1 MPTDTSLGKG
11 TLLTK
16 GRVIPL
22 IILSCSGAA
31 SASVKKDADDVF
43 TYAPSVMAADVVTRT
58 NFNRPLFITSAST
71 ARAVGIN
78 GAGIKVGVADT
89 GILTTHPA
97 LLGVVKGTLNYVDPN
112 TNNLSVGDVRGH
124 GTMVAQ
130 TLAGRKT
137 DLFTGGTATGA
148 TLISARIIPDVA
160 NTRQSLNFGQIN
172 YDLARAGAKII
183 NNSWGIPDWNPAS
196 TATTNY
202 FVNAWKPFISSYNG
216 LIVFASGNDGA
227 ANPVGVAKLPSLSPK
242 SGLDK
247 GWLVATAVDT
257 FNPSY
262 IASYANRCGVM
273 KNSCLAAPGS
283 VYVQST
289 DSTGKPVL
297 RLVSGT
303 SFAAPQVSGV
313 AAMVWQKYPYFTNDL
328 VRQTVLGTATDIGA
342 PGVDAVFGYGLLNA
356 AKAINGPAKFDWGTV
371 SVAFNSYTSTWG
383 NAISGSGGLVKS
395 GTGKLVLTQ
404 DASYTGTTQVLGGTL
419 SSAKSLASAVTIGR
433 AGTLDVRTVKGNVDN
448 SGYVLLRDGKTRFV
462 RNYTQRATGS
472 LAFMLGSTLDVT
484 GRATLAGNLHLL
496 GVPTGYVTQARQPVV
511 NAGALSGR
519 FSRFTQSAGVFLTG
533 SLGYSTKQ
541 VWLNIKR
548 LQVTQTKVAS
558 TSAAS
563 LSGAARLEQAFTQL
577 DKQVASGVTVRAS
590 SFASAAAELQRI
602 PNNQSARAALESLS
616 GQLPAATAALTWQAI
631 NVNQRSSATH
641 ISELLDAPQSRS
653 WSDTLSWNG
662 SLGRNGFSP
671 VSYSM
676 KGWVTG
682 QDRFIDEHTFI
693 GTSLSRTETFSALS
707 SGGERNTG
715 SLSEAALYGGKI
727 YGGYYLTGRLASGYY
742 DGQQKRMLWLGS
754 RSERVNS
761 RQSGSWMSLGS
772 ETGYRFSVEGLE
784 VTPFIDTQYI
794 TLKQD
799 AFSEKSAS
807 GFGLRADNQTTTR
820 WQAGAGLRAA
830 YAFDLK
836 THGRLDLSFQTH
848 LQRALSQDEGRY
860 QASFTG
866 VDQSVPLHG
875 VTAPEKTLT
884 SAVSLG
890 WQVNPALN
898 LNLTGEQ
905 ETSDGRNS
913 NRSVIAGVS
922 LSF

>member
-71 ARAVGIN
+71 ARAAGIN

-590 SFASAAAELQRI
+590 SFALAAAELQRI

>member
-71 ARAVGIN
+71 ARAAGIN

-784 VTPFIDTQYI
+784 VTPFVDTQYI

>member
-71 ARAVGIN
+71 ARAAGIN

-419 SSAKSLASAVTIGR
+419 SSAKSLASSVTIGR

-715 SLSEAALYGGKI
+715 SLSEASLYGGKI

>member
-43 TYAPSVMAADVVTRT
+43 TYAPSVMAVDVVTRT

-71 ARAVGIN
+71 ARAAGIN

>member
-1 MPTDTSLGKG
+1 
-11 TLLTK
+11 
-16 GRVIPL
+16 
-22 IILSCSGAA
+22 
-31 SASVKKDADDVF
+31 
-43 TYAPSVMAADVVTRT
+43 MAADVVTRT

-71 ARAVGIN
+71 ARAAGIN

-511 NAGALSGR
+511 NTGALSGR

-727 YGGYYLTGRLASGYY
+727 YGSYYLTGRLASGYY

>member
-1 MPTDTSLGKG
+1 MPTDVSLGKG

-16 GRVIPL
+16 GRVISL
-22 IILSCSGAA
+22 LILSCSGAA
-31 SASVKKDADDVF
+31 SASVKKDGDDVF
-43 TYAPSVMAADVVTRT
+43 TYVPSVAAADVVTRT

-71 ARAVGIN
+71 ARAAGIN
-78 GAGIKVGVADT
+78 GAGVKVGVADT

-97 LLGVVKGTLNYVDPN
+97 LQGVVKGTLNYVDPK

-137 DLFTGGTATGA
+137 ALFTGGTATGA

-202 FVNAWKPFISSYNG
+202 FVSAWKPFVSSYNG
-216 LIVFASGNDGA
+216 IIVFASGNDGA
-227 ANPVGVAKLPSLSPK
+227 ANPIGVAKLPSLAPA

-257 FNPSY
+257 FNPGY

-356 AKAINGPAKFDWGTV
+356 AKAINGPAKFNWGTV
-371 SVAFNSYTSTWG
+371 SVAFNSYTSTWS
-383 NAISGSGGLVKS
+383 NAISGSGGLIKS

-404 DASYTGTTQVLGGTL
+404 DASYTGATQVLGGTL

-433 AGTLDVRTVKGNVDN
+433 AGTLDVRTVRGNVDN
-448 SGYVLLRDGKTRFV
+448 SGYVLLRDGKTRFM
-462 RNYTQRATGS
+462 RNYAQRTTGS
-472 LAFMLGSTLDVT
+472 LAFMLGSTLDVA

-496 GVPTGYVTQARQPVV
+496 GVPAGYVTQARQPLV

-541 VWLNIKR
+541 AWLNIKR
-548 LQVTQTKVAS
+548 LQVTQTRVAS
-558 TSAAS
+558 TSAAT
-563 LSGAARLEQAFTQL
+563 LSGAARLEQAFRQL

-590 SFASAAAELQRI
+590 SFASAAGELQRI

-631 NVNQRSSATH
+631 NVNQRSSANH
-641 ISELLDAPQSRS
+641 ITALLDAPQSRS

-693 GTSLSRTETFSALS
+693 GTSLSRTDTFSALS

-754 RSERVNS
+754 SSERVSS
-761 RQSGSWMSLGS
+761 RQSGSWMSFGS
-772 ETGYRFSVEGLE
+772 ETGYRFNVDGLE

-807 GFGLRADNQTTTR
+807 GFGLRADSQTTTR

-830 YAFDLK
+830 YAFDLQ

-848 LQRALSQDEGRY
+848 LQRALSQDEGHY

-866 VDQSVPLHG
+866 VDQPVPLHG

-913 NRSVIAGVS
+913 NRSVMAGVS

>member
-43 TYAPSVMAADVVTRT
+43 TYVPSVTAADVVTRT

-71 ARAVGIN
+71 ARAAGIN

-97 LLGVVKGTLNYVDPN
+97 LQGVVKGTLNYVDPK

-130 TLAGRKT
+130 TLAGRAT
-137 DLFTGGTATGA
+137 GLFTGGTAPGA

-283 VYVQST
+283 VYVQSS
-289 DSTGKPVL
+289 DSTGKAVL

-419 SSAKSLASAVTIGR
+419 SSAKSLASAVTIAR

-558 TSAAS
+558 TSAATQS
-563 LSGAARLEQAFTQL
+563 AAVRLEQAFTQL

>member
-1 MPTDTSLGKG
+1 MPTEPSLGKG
-11 TLLTK
+11 ILFTK
-16 GRVIPL
+16 GKVIPL
-22 IILSCSGAA
+22 VILSCSGAA
-31 SASVKKDADDVF
+31 SASEKPNETF
-43 TYAPSVMAADVVTRT
+43 TYLPSVAAADVVTRT
-58 NFNRPLFITSAST
+58 NWNRPLFITSAAT
-71 ARAVGIN
+71 ARAAGVN
-78 GAGIKVGVADT
+78 GAGVKVGVADT
-89 GILTTHPA
+89 GILATHPA
-97 LLGVVKGTLNYVDPN
+97 LVGAVKGTLNYVDPT

-130 TLAGRKT
+130 TLGGRAT
-137 DLFTGGTATGA
+137 SLFTGGTAPGV

-183 NNSWGIPDWNPAS
+183 NNSWGIPDWSPTS
-196 TATTNY
+196 TSTTNY
-202 FVNAWKPFISSYNG
+202 FVNAWKPFISAYNG

-227 ANPVGVAKLPSLSPK
+227 ANPVGVAKLPSLAPA

-247 GWLVATAVDT
+247 GWLVATATDT
-257 FNPSY
+257 FNPGY

-273 KNSCLAAPGS
+273 KNNCLAAPGS
-283 VYVQST
+283 VYIQST
-289 DSTGKPVL
+289 DSSGKAVL
-297 RLVSGT
+297 RLVNGT

-342 PGVDAVFGYGLLNA
+342 PGVDAVFGYGMLNA
-356 AKAINGPAKFDWGTV
+356 AKAINGPAKFNWGTV

-383 NAISGSGGLVKS
+383 NAISGSGGLIKS

-404 DASYTGTTQVLGGTL
+404 DASYTGNTLVMGGSL
-419 SSAKSLASAVTIGR
+419 SSAKSLASAVTVGR

-448 SGYVLLRDGKTRFV
+448 SGYVLLRDGKTRFA
-462 RNYTQRATGS
+462 RAYTQRTTGT
-472 LAFMLGSTLDVT
+472 LAFMLGSTLDVA

-511 NAGALSGR
+511 NAGAVSGR

-533 SLGYSTKQ
+533 SLGYNTRQ

-548 LQVTQTKVAS
+548 LQVTQTKVAT
-558 TSAAS
+558 TSAAT

-577 DKQVASGVTVRAS
+577 DKQVASGVVVRAS
-590 SFASAAAELQRI
+590 SFASTAGDLQRI
-602 PNNQSARAALESLS
+602 SNNSSARAALESLS

-631 NVNQRSSATH
+631 NVNQRSSARR
-641 ISELLDAPQSRS
+641 IDELLDAPHSRS

-662 SLGRNGFSP
+662 SLGRAGFAP

-682 QDRFIDEHTFI
+682 QDQFIDEHTFV

-715 SLSEAALYGGKI
+715 TLSEAALYGGKI
-727 YGGYYLTGRLASGYY
+727 FGGYYLTGRLASGYY
-742 DGQQKRMLWLGS
+742 DGRQHRMLWLGS
-754 RSERVNS
+754 RSERVSS

-772 ETGYRFSVEGLE
+772 ETGYRFSVDGLQ
-784 VTPFIDTQYI
+784 VTPFVDTQYI

-799 AFSEKSAS
+799 AFTEKSAS
-807 GFGLRADNQTTTR
+807 GFGLRADNQSTTR
-820 WQAGAGLRAA
+820 WQAGAGLRAS
-830 YAFDLK
+830 YDIDLK
-836 THGRLDLSFQTH
+836 TYGSLNLSVQTH
-848 LQRALSQDEGRY
+848 LQRALSQDEGHY

-866 VDQSVPLHG
+866 VNQSVPLSG

-905 ETSDGRNS
+905 ETSDGRDS
-913 NRSVIAGVS
+913 NRSVFAGVS

>member
-1 MPTDTSLGKG
+1 MPKDASLGKG
-11 TLLTK
+11 ILLTT
-16 GRVIPL
+16 GNVIPL

-31 SASVKKDADDVF
+31 SASGNKDVDDTFMYVPF
-43 TYAPSVMAADVVTRT
+43 VAATDVVTRT
-58 NFNRPLFITSAST
+58 NYNRPLFVTSAAT
-71 ARAVGIN
+71 ARAAGIN
-78 GAGIKVGVADT
+78 GAGVKVGVADT

-97 LLGVVKGTLNYVDPN
+97 LLGVVKGTLNYVDASA
-112 TNNLSVGDVRGH
+112 NNLSVGDVRGH

-130 TLAGRKT
+130 TLAGRAT
-137 DLFTGGTATGA
+137 GLFTGGTAPGA

-183 NNSWGIPDWNPAS
+183 NNSWGIPDWNPTS
-196 TATTNY
+196 TATTTY

-227 ANPVGVAKLPSLSPK
+227 ANPVGVAKLPSLAPA

-289 DSTGKPVL
+289 DSTGKAVL

-356 AKAINGPAKFDWGTV
+356 AKAINGPAKFNWGTV
-371 SVAFNSYTSTWG
+371 SVAFNSYTSTWS
-383 NAISGSGGLVKS
+383 NAISGSGGLIKS

-404 DASYTGTTQVLGGTL
+404 DASYTGTTQVLGGSL

-448 SGYVLLRDGKTRFV
+448 SGFVLLRDGKTRFMT
-462 RNYTQRATGS
+462 NYTQRTTGS
-472 LAFMLGSTLDVT
+472 LAFMLGSTLDVA
-484 GRATLAGNLHLL
+484 GRATIAGNLHLL
-496 GVPTGYVTQARQPVV
+496 GVPAGYITQARQPVV
-511 NAGALSGR
+511 NAGAVSGK

-558 TSAAS
+558 TSAATQS
-563 LSGAARLEQAFTQL
+563 AAVRLEQAFTQL
-577 DKQVASGVTVRAS
+577 DKQVATGVAVRAS
-590 SFASAAAELQRI
+590 SFASAAGELQHI
-602 PNNQSARAALESLS
+602 SNNTSARAALESLS

-641 ISELLDAPQSRS
+641 INALLDAPQSRS

-662 SLGRNGFSP
+662 SLGRSGYSP

-693 GTSLSRTETFSALS
+693 GTSLSRTDTFSALS

-715 SLSEAALYGGKI
+715 TLSEAALYGGKI

-742 DGQQKRMLWLGS
+742 DGQQHRMLWLGS
-754 RSERVNS
+754 RSERVSS

-772 ETGYRFSVEGLE
+772 ETGYRFNLDGFA

-799 AFSEKSAS
+799 AFSEKSGS

-830 YAFDLK
+830 YTFDLQ
-836 THGRLDLSFQTH
+836 THGRLNLSFQTH

-866 VDQSVPLHG
+866 VDQPVPLHG

-913 NRSVIAGVS
+913 NRSVMAGVS

>member
-43 TYAPSVMAADVVTRT
+43 TYVPSVMAADVVTRT

-71 ARAVGIN
+71 ARAAGIN

-183 NNSWGIPDWNPAS
+183 NNSWGIPDWNPTS

-262 IASYANRCGVM
+262 IASYANRCGLM

>member
-71 ARAVGIN
+71 ARAAGIN

-653 WSDTLSWNG
+653 WSETLSWNG

-836 THGRLDLSFQTH
+836 THGRLNLSFQTH

>member
-71 ARAVGIN
+71 ARAAGIN

-641 ISELLDAPQSRS
+641 ISELLDAPQSSS

>member
-71 ARAVGIN
+71 ARAAGIN

-496 GVPTGYVTQARQPVV
+496 GVPTGYVTQVRQPVV

>member
-71 ARAVGIN
+71 ARAAGIN